1 MGVHVCEH
9 KVRTTLI
16 PVDGC
21 IVGDS
26 VGTVMAAVEI
36 GIFVVVVLRVGTVVP
51 GTFNCAEV
59 GVDMVGT
66 GLMAVTAGVGTAVIA
81 VTAGVGT
88 AVIAGVGT
96 AVIAVTARVGTADF
110 DGVGATLVAI
120 AGVGIAVVDIRVSV
134 GVVPKVKEMTSS
146 HTGQETDILIDS

>member
-1 MGVHVCEH
+1 M
-9 KVRTTLI
+9 
-16 PVDGC
+16 
-21 IVGDS
+21 GDS
-26 VGTVMAAVEI
+26 VGTAVEL
-36 GIFVVVVLRVGTVVP
+36 GIFVVVVIRVGTVVP
-51 GTFNCAEV
+51 GTFNCVEV

-66 GLMAVTAGVGTAVIA
+66 GLMAVTAGVGTAVIAGVGTAVIA

-96 AVIAVTARVGTADF
+96 AVIAVTARVETADF